1 MNILIIQI
9 CSTVFFRTSSY
20 VSIPVEIR
28 LDNAIDTCY
37 KWKTSDVEFSALIQK
52 RIINV
57 FLKNHRPISWAVWVY
72 KSSNFL
78 KLLLNFYSI
87 TTIWIFSGFYNPN
100 IFSIFSLAAL
110 TDLLFPIV
118 VFLKSS
124 VFRIIRA
131 VLDMKG

>member
-9 CSTVFFRTSSY
+9 CSTVFFRTSSC

-28 LDNAIDTCY
+28 FDNSIDACY

-87 TTIWIFSGFYNPN
+87 TTIWIFSWFYNPN
-100 IFSIFSLAAL
+100 IFSILSLAAL

-131 VLDMKG
+131 VLDMEG